1 MGSSGTQ
8 FTADPGMMTD
18 NDMDMQMK
26 DFDFSQMKGHDEIEI
41 AEVELPPASASEH
54 GGASPV

>member
-1 MGSSGTQ
+1 
-8 FTADPGMMTD
+8 MMTD